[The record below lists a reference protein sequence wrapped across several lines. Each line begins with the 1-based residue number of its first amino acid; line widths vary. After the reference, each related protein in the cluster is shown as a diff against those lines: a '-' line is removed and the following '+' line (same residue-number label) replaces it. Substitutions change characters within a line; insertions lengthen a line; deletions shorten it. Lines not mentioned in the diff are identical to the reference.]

1 MNICTEFENGR
12 WVATSP
18 EVPELRAFGVTRHE
32 AVVGVTVN
40 ALNLLAE
47 RVKSGD
53 VDVADD
59 SETLSLSLG
68 RAVTHDDV
76 AALVSGVL
84 HALEDLCGDV
94 PNAET
99 IAAIEELE
107 RGGGKSFDSIEELMA
122 DLNADD

>member
-18 EVPELRAFGVTRHE
+18 EVPELRATGVTRHE

-40 ALNLLAE
+40 ALRILAE
-47 RVKSGD
+47 RVKNGD
-53 VDVADD
+53 VSVDDD

-68 RAVTHDDV
+68 RAAKHDDV
-76 AALVSGVL
+76 AALVSGIH

-107 RGGGKSFDSIEELMA
+107 KGGGESFDSFEDLMA
-122 DLNADD
+122 KLNAD